1 MKNQKIKGLVFIL
14 GVLFVL
20 TGCGS
25 NTSDTEKAQEK
36 EATGTH
42 LFKAAN
48 GEIEVPNNPKRVVV
62 RTYMGHVLALD
73 VPVVGATEWDL
84 ASPFI
89 DKKVLDK
96 IKDVGVPMNAEEVLA
111 LEPDLIITDTEDEVA
126 SLEKIAPTVLLPYD
140 TVRNINESVDLF
152 GELLNRKTEAEAE
165 AWKKSFKENA
175 DKERARLA
183 EVNFPMDA
191 TVGLYELQ
199 DSKLFVFGS
208 NFGRG
213 GQVLTTGL
221 GLKQQDNI
229 QKVSD
234 GDGWKELS
242 LEALPDYAADFM
254 FFTSYTANGTE
265 SAELTALK
273 ANPIW
278 KTIPAV
284 EKNQVIELPFEKMY
298 YYDPIAIQA
307 QLKLITDKL
316 IETQK

>member
-42 LFKAAN
+42 HFKAAN

-152 GELLNRKTEAEAE
+152 GELLNRKTEAEA
-165 AWKKSFKENA
+165 WKKSFKENA

-183 EVNFPMDA
+183 AVNFPMDA

-307 QLKLITDKL
+307 QLKLITNKL

>member
-152 GELLNRKTEAEAE
+152 GELLNRKTEAEA
-165 AWKKSFKENA
+165 WKKSFKENA

-191 TVGLYELQ
+191 NVGLYELQ

>member
-152 GELLNRKTEAEAE
+152 GELLNRKTEAEA
-165 AWKKSFKENA
+165 WKKSFKENA

-183 EVNFPMDA
+183 EVNFPMNA

-316 IETQK
+316 IGTQK

>member
-25 NTSDTEKAQEK
+25 NTSDTEKAKEK

-42 LFKAAN
+42 LFKADN

-152 GELLNRKTEAEAE
+152 GELLNRKTEAE

>member
-1 MKNQKIKGLVFIL
+1 MKKQKIKGLVFIL
-14 GVLFVL
+14 GVLIVL

-152 GELLNRKTEAEAE
+152 GELLNRKTEAE

>member
-152 GELLNRKTEAEAE
+152 GELLNRKTEAEA
-165 AWKKSFKENA
+165 WKKSFKENA

>member
-96 IKDVGVPMNAEEVLA
+96 IKDVGVPMNVEEVLA

-152 GELLNRKTEAEAE
+152 GELLNRKTEAE

>member
-152 GELLNRKTEAEAE
+152 GELLNRKTEAEA
-165 AWKKSFKENA
+165 WKKSFKENA

-242 LEALPDYAADFM
+242 LEALPDYAADFL

>member
-14 GVLFVL
+14 GVLIVL

-152 GELLNRKTEAEAE
+152 GELLNRKTEAE

>member
-25 NTSDTEKAQEK
+25 NTSDTEKAKEK

-152 GELLNRKTEAEAE
+152 GELLNRKTEAE

>member
-1 MKNQKIKGLVFIL
+1 MKNQKIKGLVFVL

-152 GELLNRKTEAEAE
+152 GELLNRKTEAEA
-165 AWKKSFKENA
+165 WKKSFKENA

-284 EKNQVIELPFEKMY
+284 EKNQVIELPFKKMY

-307 QLKLITDKL
+307 QLKLVTDKL

>member
-152 GELLNRKTEAEAE
+152 GEILNRKTEAE

>member
-152 GELLNRKTEAEAE
+152 GELLNRKTEAEA
-165 AWKKSFKENA
+165 WKKSFKENA

-191 TVGLYELQ
+191 TVGLYELH

>member
-14 GVLFVL
+14 GVLIVL

-25 NTSDTEKAQEK
+25 NTSDTEKAHEK

-152 GELLNRKTEAEAE
+152 GELLNRKTEAE

>member
-1 MKNQKIKGLVFIL
+1 MKKQKIKGLVFIL

-152 GELLNRKTEAEAE
+152 GELLNRKTEAEA
-165 AWKKSFKENA
+165 WKKSFKENA

>member
-25 NTSDTEKAQEK
+25 NTSDTEKAKEK
-36 EATGTH
+36 DATGTH

-152 GELLNRKTEAEAE
+152 GELLNRKTEAE

>member
-152 GELLNRKTEAEAE
+152 GELLNRKTEAEA
-165 AWKKSFKENA
+165 WKKSFKENA

-199 DSKLFVFGS
+199 DSKLFIFGS

>member
-89 DKKVLDK
+89 DKKVLAK

-152 GELLNRKTEAEAE
+152 GELLNRKTEAE

-273 ANPIW
+273 SNPIW

>member
-111 LEPDLIITDTEDEVA
+111 IEPDLIITDTEDEVA

-152 GELLNRKTEAEAE
+152 GELLNRKTEAE

>member
-96 IKDVGVPMNAEEVLA
+96 IKDVGVPMNVEEVLA

-126 SLEKIAPTVLLPYD
+126 RLEKIAPTVLLPYD

-152 GELLNRKTEAEAE
+152 GELLNRKTEAE

>member
-152 GELLNRKTEAEAE
+152 GELLNRKTEAEA
-165 AWKKSFKENA
+165 WKKSFKENA

-284 EKNQVIELPFEKMY
+284 EKNQVIELPFKKMY

>member
-152 GELLNRKTEAEAE
+152 GELLNRKTEAEA
-165 AWKKSFKENA
+165 WKKSFKENA

-307 QLKLITDKL
+307 QLKLITDKF

>member
-152 GELLNRKTEAEAE
+152 GELLNRKTEAEA
-165 AWKKSFKENA
+165 WKKSFKENA

-265 SAELTALK
+265 STELTALK
-273 ANPIW
+273 SNPIW

>member
-1 MKNQKIKGLVFIL
+1 MKHKKIKGLLVSVGIIL
-14 GVLFVL
+14 LLAACNL
-20 TGCGS
+20 T
-25 NTSDTEKAQEK
+25 NTETEKAKEK
-36 EATGTH
+36 EDTGTH
-42 LFKAAN
+42 VFKAAN
-48 GEIEVPNNPKRVVV
+48 GDIDVPNNPKRVVV

-84 ASPFI
+84 GSPFI

-126 SLEKIAPTVLLPYD
+126 TLEKIAPTVLLPYD
-140 TVRNINESVDLF
+140 TVRNINESVDRF
-152 GELLNRKTEAEAE
+152 GELLNRKAEAE
-165 AWKKSFKENA
+165 AWKKSFKEKA
-175 DKERARLA
+175 EKERARLEA
-183 EVNFPMDA
+183 ANFPMDA

-221 GLKQQDNI
+221 GLKQQENI

-278 KTIPAV
+278 QTIPAV

-298 YYDPIAIQA
+298 YYDPIAVQA
-307 QLKLITDKL
+307 QLTLITDKL

>member
-1 MKNQKIKGLVFIL
+1 MKKQKIKGLVFIL
-14 GVLFVL
+14 GVLIVL

-152 GELLNRKTEAEAE
+152 GELLNRKTEAEA
-165 AWKKSFKENA
+165 WKKSFKENA

-183 EVNFPMDA
+183 AVNFPMDA

>member
-42 LFKAAN
+42 FFKAAN

-152 GELLNRKTEAEAE
+152 GELLNRKTEAE

>member
-126 SLEKIAPTVLLPYD
+126 SLEKIVPTVLLPYD

-152 GELLNRKTEAEAE
+152 GELLNRKTEAE

-213 GQVLTTGL
+213 GQFLTTGL
-221 GLKQQDNI
+221 GLKQQENI

>member
-1 MKNQKIKGLVFIL
+1 MKKQKIKGLMFIL
-14 GVLFVL
+14 GVLVVL
-20 TGCGS
+20 SGCGS
-25 NTSDTEKAQEK
+25 KTSDTEKAKEK

-152 GELLNRKTEAEAE
+152 GKLLNRKTEAE

-273 ANPIW
+273 VNPIW

>member
-25 NTSDTEKAQEK
+25 NTSDTEKAKEK

-152 GELLNRKTEAEAE
+152 GELLNRKTEAEA
-165 AWKKSFKENA
+165 WKKSFKENA

-213 GQVLTTGL
+213 GQFLTTGL

>member
-25 NTSDTEKAQEK
+25 NTSDTEKAREK
-36 EATGTH
+36 EVTGTH

-152 GELLNRKTEAEAE
+152 GELLNRKTEAE

>member
-152 GELLNRKTEAEAE
+152 GELLNRKTEAEAC
-165 AWKKSFKENA
+165 KKSFKENA

-183 EVNFPMDA
+183 EVNFPMDV

-199 DSKLFVFGS
+199 DSKLFIFGS

>member
-152 GELLNRKTEAEAE
+152 GELLNRKTEAEA
-165 AWKKSFKENA
+165 WKKSFKENA

-242 LEALPDYAADFM
+242 LEALPDYAADFI

>member
-14 GVLFVL
+14 GVLIVL

-25 NTSDTEKAQEK
+25 NNSDTEKAQEK
-36 EATGTH
+36 EVTGTH

-89 DKKVLDK
+89 DKKMLAK

-152 GELLNRKTEAEAE
+152 GELLNRKTEAEV
-165 AWKKSFKENA
+165 WKKSFKENA

-221 GLKQQDNI
+221 GLKKQDNI

-254 FFTSYTANGTE
+254 FFTSYTTNGTE

-273 ANPIW
+273 SNPIW

>member
-152 GELLNRKTEAEAE
+152 GELLNRKTEAEA
-165 AWKKSFKENA
+165 WKKSFKENA

-298 YYDPIAIQA
+298 YYDPIAIPA

>member
-84 ASPFI
+84 VSPFI

-152 GELLNRKTEAEAE
+152 GELLNRKTEAE

>member
-1 MKNQKIKGLVFIL
+1 MKNKRIKGFVFLL
-14 GVLFVL
+14 GIMLML
-20 TGCGS
+20 AGCGS
-25 NTSDTEKAQEK
+25 TTSDTKKSKEK
-36 EATGTH
+36 ETTGTH
-42 LFKAAN
+42 IFKASN

-84 ASPFI
+84 TSPFI
-89 DKKVLDK
+89 DKKTLAK

-140 TVRNINESVDLF
+140 TVRNIKESVDLF
-152 GELLNRKTEAEAE
+152 GELLNRKTEAE

-183 EVNFPMDA
+183 EVSFPMDA

-221 GLKQQDNI
+221 GLKQQGNI

-265 SAELTALK
+265 SAELKALK

-278 KTIPAV
+278 QTIPAV
-284 EKNQVIELPFEKMY
+284 QKNQVIDLPFEKMY

-307 QLKLITDKL
+307 QLTLITNKL

>member
-152 GELLNRKTEAEAE
+152 GELLNRKTEAEA
-165 AWKKSFKENA
+165 WKKSFKENA

-307 QLKLITDKL
+307 QLKLIMDKL

>member
-152 GELLNRKTEAEAE
+152 GELLNRKTEAEA
-165 AWKKSFKENA
+165 WKKSFKENA

-265 SAELTALK
+265 STELTALK

>member
-152 GELLNRKTEAEAE
+152 GELLNRKTEAEA
-165 AWKKSFKENA
+165 WKKSFKENA

-278 KTIPAV
+278 QTIPAV

-298 YYDPIAIQA
+298 YYDPIAVQA
-307 QLKLITDKL
+307 QLTLITDKL

>member
-152 GELLNRKTEAEAE
+152 GELLNRKTEAEA
-165 AWKKSFKENA
+165 WKKSFKENA

-316 IETQK
+316 IETEK